1 MLATGIRLPAGQGRV
16 AYALR
21 REMREALA
29 NAMLD
34 HNGPDRTYVVA
45 APRAYGFDD
54 VATAITEIFGTSVTY
69 AQVSDDQ

>member
-1 MLATGIRLPAGQGRV
+1 MG
-16 AYALR
+16 
-21 REMREALA
+21 EALA